1 MNISSTHR
9 KTPGGTLHHGIRQ
22 GNVILNL
29 HQRKP
34 LQNQIAAQYRNLTN
48 MVGKIRTWLLQI
60 IQRPRISSKK
70 DQDGIL
76 VIFLLS
82 DSRWLTMSSVW
93 RAFLKVS

>member
-1 MNISSTHR
+1 
-9 KTPGGTLHHGIRQ
+9 
-22 GNVILNL
+22 
-29 HQRKP
+29 
-34 LQNQIAAQYRNLTN
+34 